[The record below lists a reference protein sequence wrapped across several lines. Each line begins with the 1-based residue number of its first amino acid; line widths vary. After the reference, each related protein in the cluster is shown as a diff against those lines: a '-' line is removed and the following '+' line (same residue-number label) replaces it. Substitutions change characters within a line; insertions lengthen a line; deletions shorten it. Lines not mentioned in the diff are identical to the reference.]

1 MEKSESE
8 YNRRDGA
15 SRPPRGASS
24 YGADSTVFTEI
35 PADSLRRTTG
45 GERSASSSYNSYYN
59 NTNAQRTPG
68 GTAPRQ
74 TSGRTPQSTARPTS
88 DAGRSAPRATPYTP
102 QSRSYTEPR
111 SAAPQQSRRSSPEF
125 TEISWDSFRSGNMS
139 APAAEPQRTAQT
151 PSYAQ
156 PYVDPTPSAQQ
167 PRSYSG
173 GTNAPRDPRQSY
185 AAGGTQ
191 RPAAQVPEYE
201 QPDPFYGSAPQ
212 RETPA
217 QHPHGDYYRSGAIHR
232 PAQRTSSARPATQ
245 RPAPQPTPGGGGG
258 GRPPQTPNGRDGR
271 RPPRR
276 PRIKLRYH
284 PAVYLGVLVLVI
296 LLVFCVV
303 KLVQKSNEKP
313 LYTLPSY
320 APVTDTPKPTSTPAP
335 EETPETTEE
344 EEAAVSPR
352 PTAEP
357 TPTPTG
363 AKAQRKGTLI
373 VPADWGAVV
382 PERTSAVFDSH
393 FDRSVMIGNS
403 LVEGFFMWSGMTNI
417 RYIYSTGAVVNN
429 VIGNLDLSPLTLNE
443 STYYTDIYLMF
454 GLNEVGTDVN
464 SFIQSYKKLVE
475 YIREYQTEANIYI
488 ISVTPVTQE
497 VDADPDE
504 VQTMDR
510 IDSFNAAL
518 KQFCVDE
525 NCWYLD
531 IYSMLLDDTG
541 YLSADYAYS
550 GDGKHFEKSGYV
562 AWANYMKTHY
572 VDEGLLTE

>member
-1 MEKSESE
+1 MENSESE

-15 SRPPRGASS
+15 SRPPRGATS
-24 YGADSTVFTEI
+24 YGAEGPVFTEI
-35 PADSLRRTTG
+35 SADSLHRTPV
-45 GERSASSSYNSYYN
+45 GERSTASTFYN
-59 NTNAQRTPG
+59 NSTNTQRTAG
-68 GTAPRQ
+68 STDPRQ
-74 TSGRTPQSTARPTS
+74 TAGRTPQSMSRPVT
-88 DAGRSAPRATPYTP
+88 DAGRSAPRGTTYTP

-111 SAAPQQSRRSSPEF
+111 RAAPQQTGSVRRSSPEF

-139 APAAEPQRTAQT
+139 APAEPQRAAQA

-156 PYVDPTPSAQQ
+156 PYVDLTTAQPYAQQ
-167 PRSYSG
+167 PRSSSPA
-173 GTNAPRDPRQSY
+173 NAPRDSRRSY
-185 AAGGTQ
+185 AVGGAQ
-191 RPAAQVPEYE
+191 RHAAQAPEYE
-201 QPDPFYGSAPQ
+201 QPDPLYGSVPQ
-212 RETPA
+212 REVPA
-217 QHPHGDYYRSGAIHR
+217 QHPHGDYYCSGAIHR
-232 PAQRTSSARPATQ
+232 PAQRTSSARPAAQ
-245 RPAPQPTPGGGGG
+245 RPAPQRTPSGGGGS
-258 GRPPQTPNGRDGR
+258 RPPQTPNGGGR

-284 PAVYLGVLVLVI
+284 PAVYIGVLALVV
-296 LLVFCVV
+296 LLVFGIF

-313 LYTLPSY
+313 LYSLPSY
-320 APVTDTPKPTSTPAP
+320 APVTETPKPTSTPAP

-344 EEAAVSPR
+344 EATASPR

-403 LVEGFFMWSGMTNI
+403 LVEGFFMWSGMKNI

-497 VDADPDE
+497 VDADPEE
-504 VQTMDR
+504 VQSMDR

-562 AWANYMKTHY
+562 AWANYMKTHF